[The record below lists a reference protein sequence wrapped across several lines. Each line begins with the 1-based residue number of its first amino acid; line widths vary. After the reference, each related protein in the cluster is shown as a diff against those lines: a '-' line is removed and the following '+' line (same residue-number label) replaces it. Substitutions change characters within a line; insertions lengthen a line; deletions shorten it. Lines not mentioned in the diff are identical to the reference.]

1 MEDIELLKS
10 LEGKTIDYVNI
21 YEASDGDDIGSCDIS
36 FTDGTQITIGC
47 TSYNYGS
54 QHLTVN

>member
-1 MEDIELLKS
+1 MEDKELLKS
-10 LEGKTIDYVNI
+10 LVGKTIDCVSI
-21 YEASDGDDIGSCDIS
+21 YESYEGNDVGSCCIS

-54 QHLTVN
+54 QHLTVS